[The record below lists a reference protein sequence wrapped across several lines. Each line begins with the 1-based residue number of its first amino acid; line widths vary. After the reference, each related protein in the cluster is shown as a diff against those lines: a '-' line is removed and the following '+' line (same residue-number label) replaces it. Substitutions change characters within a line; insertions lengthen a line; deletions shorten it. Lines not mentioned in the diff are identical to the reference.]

1 MRPALLLLSA
11 ELCGYTGPRCVQVAA
26 AVELLHTATLLH
38 DDVVDLSELRRGRP
52 SANAVWGNRR
62 AVLAGDFFYARAS
75 SMIVED
81 GDLDILWIF
90 AATIRSM
97 AEGELLQL
105 ERSFDPSVTEAHYF
119 AVIEHKS
126 AVLLSAACEA
136 GAILGGVTRA
146 ERRKLAEYGRE
157 LGLAFQL
164 RDDALD
170 YEAGEAELGK
180 RAFADLREGKVT
192 LPLLLALKRC
202 TPAERDA
209 IASVLKSAARLAEL
223 TAAHPSAEPAGERRA
238 RDRAGARRDPPLPR
252 RGGHDPPRRAA
263 PRSRDRR
270 DRAVHGGPGQG
281 GSARRRALRGRPRS
295 LAAEFVSPRTVPGD
309 PEPCSI
315 ECAWRGRS
323 PSPCSRPARWPS
335 RRSAAPEGDAASR
348 LTGVVNLNTA
358 TADELQLLP
367 GIGSA
372 RAQAVI
378 DLRKQRG
385 GFKSVEELK
394 DVKGIGDT
402 ALERLR
408 PFVRLDGKTTAQVAL
423 RR

>member
-1 MRPALLLLSA
+1 MTQPALRRFAVAIDRLAPSLELVERAMHEQLSSASGLVGTLGEHVLGAGGKRVRPALLLLSA
-11 ELCGYTGPRCVQVAA
+11 ELCGYTGPRCFQVAA

-90 AATIRSM
+90 ATTIRSM

-119 AVIEHKS
+119 TVIEHKS

-136 GAILGGVTRA
+136 GSILGGVTRA
-146 ERRKLAEYGRE
+146 ERRKLADYGRE

-180 RAFADLREGKVT
+180 RAFADLREGKIT

-202 TPAERDA
+202 SAAERDA

-223 TAAHPSAEPAGERRA
+223 AVAYPTAEPVADAVLDMAPVLDAIHRYHGVSDTIRRAELHRDRAIAAIAPFSVDRAKEDLLAAAHFAVA
-238 RDRAGARRDPPLPR
+238 RDR
-252 RGGHDPPRRAA
+252 
-263 PRSRDRR
+263 
-270 DRAVHGGPGQG
+270 
-281 GSARRRALRGRPRS
+281 
-295 LAAEFVSPRTVPGD
+295 
-309 PEPCSI
+309 
-315 ECAWRGRS
+315 
-323 PSPCSRPARWPS
+323 
-335 RRSAAPEGDAASR
+335 
-348 LTGVVNLNTA
+348 
-358 TADELQLLP
+358 
-367 GIGSA
+367 
-372 RAQAVI
+372 
-378 DLRKQRG
+378 
-385 GFKSVEELK
+385 
-394 DVKGIGDT
+394 
-402 ALERLR
+402 
-408 PFVRLDGKTTAQVAL
+408 
-423 RR
+423 

>member
-1 MRPALLLLSA
+1 MPPPASGRFALAVERTAPRLELVESAMREQLVSTSGLVGALGDHVLGSGGKRLRPSLLLWSA

-90 AATIRSM
+90 ASTIRSM

-105 ERSFDPSVTEAHYF
+105 ERSFDPTVTEAHYF
-119 AVIEHKS
+119 SVIEHKS

-136 GAILGGVTRA
+136 GSILAGVTRA
-146 ERRKLAEYGRE
+146 ERRKLAEFGRE

-192 LPLLLALKRC
+192 LPLLLALKRASA
-202 TPAERDA
+202 AEREA
-209 IASVLKSAARLAEL
+209 IASVLKGAARLAEL
-223 TAAHPSAEPAGERRA
+223 GAASPGSESPASGELDLAPALDAIARYRGVADTIRRAELHRDRATAAIAPFSAGRAKEDLLAAAHFAVA
-238 RDRAGARRDPPLPR
+238 RDR
-252 RGGHDPPRRAA
+252 
-263 PRSRDRR
+263 
-270 DRAVHGGPGQG
+270 
-281 GSARRRALRGRPRS
+281 
-295 LAAEFVSPRTVPGD
+295 
-309 PEPCSI
+309 
-315 ECAWRGRS
+315 
-323 PSPCSRPARWPS
+323 
-335 RRSAAPEGDAASR
+335 
-348 LTGVVNLNTA
+348 
-358 TADELQLLP
+358 
-367 GIGSA
+367 
-372 RAQAVI
+372 
-378 DLRKQRG
+378 
-385 GFKSVEELK
+385 
-394 DVKGIGDT
+394 
-402 ALERLR
+402 
-408 PFVRLDGKTTAQVAL
+408 
-423 RR
+423 

>member
-1 MRPALLLLSA
+1 MTQPALRRFAVAIDRLAPSLELVERAMREQLSSASGLVGTLGEHVLGAGGKRVRPALLLLSA
-11 ELCGYTGPRCVQVAA
+11 ELCGYTGPRCCQVAA

-136 GAILGGVTRA
+136 GSILGGVTRA
-146 ERRKLAEYGRE
+146 ERRKLADYGRE

-170 YEAGEAELGK
+170 YEAGEADLGK

-202 TPAERDA
+202 SAAERDA
-209 IASVLKSAARLAEL
+209 IASVLKSAARLSELAAAHAGAEPIADAALDTAPVLEAIQRYHGVADTIRRAEL
-223 TAAHPSAEPAGERRA
+223 HRDRAIAAIAPFSVDRAKEDLLAAAHFAVA
-238 RDRAGARRDPPLPR
+238 RDR
-252 RGGHDPPRRAA
+252 
-263 PRSRDRR
+263 
-270 DRAVHGGPGQG
+270 
-281 GSARRRALRGRPRS
+281 
-295 LAAEFVSPRTVPGD
+295 
-309 PEPCSI
+309 
-315 ECAWRGRS
+315 
-323 PSPCSRPARWPS
+323 
-335 RRSAAPEGDAASR
+335 
-348 LTGVVNLNTA
+348 
-358 TADELQLLP
+358 
-367 GIGSA
+367 
-372 RAQAVI
+372 
-378 DLRKQRG
+378 
-385 GFKSVEELK
+385 
-394 DVKGIGDT
+394 
-402 ALERLR
+402 
-408 PFVRLDGKTTAQVAL
+408 
-423 RR
+423 